1 MIAGCGFS
9 TPSGWNRNNVLVL
22 FNRTVKL
29 YTASCKAEGYGADMM
44 YYKALYLADQLYLKF
59 GSWLFENPDAVPVR
73 IDLKYQNSF
82 GQNC

>member
-1 MIAGCGFS
+1 
-9 TPSGWNRNNVLVL
+9 
-22 FNRTVKL
+22 
-29 YTASCKAEGYGADMM
+29 MM